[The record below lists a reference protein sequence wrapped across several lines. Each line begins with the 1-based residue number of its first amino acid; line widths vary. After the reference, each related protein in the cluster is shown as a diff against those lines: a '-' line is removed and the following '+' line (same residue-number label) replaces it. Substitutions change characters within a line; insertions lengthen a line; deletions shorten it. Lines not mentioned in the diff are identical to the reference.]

1 MAPTVDNASI
11 PEQAAAPSA
20 APVNGSPQPQPQT
33 PLVGVAVG
41 LSVYRRLLPFLKP
54 HTWRLVGAM
63 LTNIAAALLDAF
75 SVALLIPFLNTLFDR
90 PALEI
95 KAGWVSGLLHATV
108 GQLMVPDDKMLSLRN
123 VILVVMVVV
132 VAKNLLIW
140 FSGQLGAELQEYV
153 TRDLRNTVYRHM
165 ARLPLTYFTRT
176 KSGQIISRV
185 LNDTFETRLVLTQIV
200 TQSLQAVALIGATI
214 AFLFDIS
221 WQLTVISLGI
231 VPILSLVLQPLLR
244 KLRRGNR
251 RRGNQHGEMASVLQE
266 TVSGIRLVK
275 SFGAE
280 DFEEQR
286 FTRASD
292 TYASTTVRLTKLS
305 FLAPPVTEVI
315 GMLIAVTVLW
325 VGARQV
331 LLQHSLTG
339 ADLITFLV
347 FVLRL
352 LQPLKQLT
360 AVRATAQSS
369 LASAERLFD
378 ILDTPSEQERDRG
391 TVRMD
396 AFRSDVSFEN
406 VGFAYER
413 TGAHHEVSVLEDVSF
428 QACRGDVVAL
438 VGASGAGKT
447 TLVDLIPR
455 FYEPTSGRISVDGV
469 DTRTVTLD
477 SLRALIGIVSQDT
490 VLFHDTV
497 RNNLAYGSGD
507 QYSDAQVESAAR
519 AANAHS
525 FIEALP
531 DGYATLLGER
541 GTRLSGGQRQR
552 IAIARALLLDPPIL
566 ILDEATSAL
575 DTESE
580 RLVQAAIDRLLE
592 GRTVFVIAHRLS
604 TVRNAS
610 QILVLDRGRIVE
622 RGTHDELRER
632 GGVYSRLYDM
642 QFRGSPQSDPS
653 GHMTPVPS
661 FS

>member
-1 MAPTVDNASI
+1 MATTTAPAL
-11 PEQAAAPSA
+11 PAAP
-20 APVNGSPQPQPQT
+20 APNLG
-33 PLVGVAVG
+33 VG
-41 LSVYRRLLPFLKP
+41 LSIYRRLLPFLKP
-54 HTWRLVGAM
+54 HAGRLIAAM
-63 LTNIAAALLDAF
+63 ITNIGAALLDAF

-90 PALEI
+90 PALDI
-95 KAGWVSGLLHATV
+95 KAGWVSGLLHSTV
-108 GQLMVPDDKMLSLRN
+108 GQLMVNGDKMTSLRN
-123 VILVVMVVV
+123 VIFVVMAVVI
-132 VAKNLLIW
+132 AKNFLVW
-140 FSGQLGAELQEYV
+140 VSGQFGAELQEFV
-153 TRDLRNTVYRHM
+153 TRDLRNAVYRHL
-165 ARLPLTYFTRT
+165 ARLPLTYFTKT

-200 TQSLQAVALIGATI
+200 TQSLQAIALIGATI

-221 WQLTVISLGI
+221 WQLTVMALGI

-280 DFEEQR
+280 EFEERR
-286 FTRASD
+286 FTEASN
-292 TYASTTVRLTKLS
+292 TYARTTVRLTQLS

-315 GMLIAVTVLW
+315 GMLIAVTILW

-331 LLQHSLTG
+331 LVDRSLTG

-360 AVRATAQSS
+360 SVRATAQSS

-378 ILDTPSEQERDRG
+378 VLDTPSEQECDTG
-391 TVRMD
+391 SVRIG
-396 AFRSDVSFEN
+396 AFTREMEFEH
-406 VGFAYER
+406 VGFAYN
-413 TGAHHEVSVLEDVSF
+413 GIGGNHEAAVLQDVSF
-428 QACRGDVVAL
+428 HAHSGDVVAL

-455 FYEPTSGRISVDGV
+455 FYEPTSGSIRIDGV
-469 DTRTVTLD
+469 NTRTVTLD
-477 SLRALIGIVSQDT
+477 SLRSLIGIVSQDT

-497 RNNLAYGSGD
+497 RNNLAYGSA
-507 QYSDAQVESAAR
+507 QKYTDAEIEAAAR
-519 AANAHS
+519 AANAHA
-525 FIEALP
+525 FISELP
-531 DGYATLLGER
+531 DGYATMLGER

-580 RLVQAAIDRLLE
+580 RLVQAAIDRLLQ

-604 TVRNAS
+604 TVQHAT
-610 QILVLDRGRIVE
+610 QILVLDKGRIVE
-622 RGTHDELRER
+622 RGTHEELRAKH
-632 GGVYSRLYDM
+632 GAYSRLYDM
-642 QFRGSPQSDPS
+642 QFRSSKRADGTL
-653 GHMTPVPS
+653 GVIPVPS
-661 FS
+661 FG